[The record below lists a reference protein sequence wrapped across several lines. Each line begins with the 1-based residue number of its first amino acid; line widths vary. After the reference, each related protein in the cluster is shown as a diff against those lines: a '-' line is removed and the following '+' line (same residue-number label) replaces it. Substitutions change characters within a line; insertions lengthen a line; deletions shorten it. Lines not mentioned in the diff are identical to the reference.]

1 MRDGGAMNADADEAN
16 SSRRFAAN
24 DDDTMVDRYDTTN
37 THIYSSQVVLGVSDA
52 ITCTNTLLS

>member
-16 SSRRFAAN
+16 SSRFAAN

-37 THIYSSQVVLGVSDA
+37 TYVYSSQVVLGVCVSDA
-52 ITCTNTLLS
+52 ITCTNTL